1 MVKLE
6 ENYRSTATI
15 LEAANAL
22 IANNSERIDKVLR
35 PTRGEGELISL
46 TRCDDEIAE
55 AEAVVHRLRTMEA
68 ANPELSWGD
77 MAVLYR
83 TNAQSRAIEE
93 SLVRWGI
100 PYIVVGGLRFY
111 DRREIKDLLAYLR
124 LLVNPADT
132 VSLLRV
138 INVPKR
144 GIGKTTIQR
153 LTDAANQ
160 LGIPLWDVVS
170 DPEAVRSLGGRSAKG
185 LLQFCELV
193 NDLQARSRDVA
204 PSELIQQVMEKSG
217 YISELITEGTDEAEE
232 RRRNLQELVNAALQ
246 YQEEN
251 EEGDLEGFLA
261 TAALSSDAD
270 SKDTAA
276 DRVTL
281 MTLHSSKGLEFPVV
295 CLVGLEQGLF
305 PSYRSLDDPA
315 SLEEERRLCYVGI
328 TRAKERLFISH
339 ASERR
344 LWGGMREAA
353 VPSVFLSELPE
364 ALIQGDLPQSGGA
377 ALRRERRLER
387 LTRVDREKP
396 STAPANAVRRR
407 QAGPA
412 PGRSWQVGDRVTH
425 ASFGVGE
432 ITHTFGSG
440 EKVSIAVKF
449 AGMGPKILDPRL
461 APIEPIAADG

>member
-1 MVKLE
+1 MFTGVTEKALAANNALDFDDLLLLPVQLLQQNEQVRSYWHRRFRHVLVDEYQDTNRTQYELIKLLVTDGRDPQLYDDWSGRSVFVVGDADQSIYSFRAADFTILMGFQDDFGDQAADESTRTMVKLE

-35 PTRGEGELISL
+35 PTRGEGELITL

-55 AEAVVHRLRTMEA
+55 AEAVVHRLRMMEA

-100 PYIVVGGLRFY
+100 PYMVVGGLRFY

-193 NDLQARSRDVA
+193 NDLQARISDTG

-217 YISELITEGTDEAEE
+217 YVGELIADGTDEAEE
-232 RRRNLQELVNAALQ
+232 RRRNLQELVNAGLQ

-251 EEGDLEGFLA
+251 DEGDLEGFLA

-295 CLVGLEQGLF
+295 CLVGLEQGL
-305 PSYRSLDDPA
+305 
-315 SLEEERRLCYVGI
+315 
-328 TRAKERLFISH
+328 
-339 ASERR
+339 
-344 LWGGMREAA
+344 
-353 VPSVFLSELPE
+353 VPQLP
-364 ALIQGDLPQSGGA
+364 LPG
-377 ALRRERRLER
+377 
-387 LTRVDREKP
+387 
-396 STAPANAVRRR
+396 
-407 QAGPA
+407 
-412 PGRSWQVGDRVTH
+412 
-425 ASFGVGE
+425 
-432 ITHTFGSG
+432 
-440 EKVSIAVKF
+440 
-449 AGMGPKILDPRL
+449 
-461 APIEPIAADG
+461 